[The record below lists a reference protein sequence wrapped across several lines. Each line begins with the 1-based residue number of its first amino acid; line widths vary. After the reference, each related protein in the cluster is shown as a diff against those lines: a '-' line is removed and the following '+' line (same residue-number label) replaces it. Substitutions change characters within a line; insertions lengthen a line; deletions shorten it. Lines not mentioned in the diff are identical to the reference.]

1 MQNLYLVRHGQSQA
15 NVDEEIYKSIP
26 DHRIALTDKGQT
38 QATFAGKE
46 LNYTLQGSTRIV
58 HSPWLRA
65 KQTAVLIKEQLIF
78 HKTTVLVEDPLIY
91 EHSILHSYEDMKNKE
106 DYYSHEKYSFG
117 SFWYKSGTSESLA
130 DVYARARIFVNDL
143 KAGRYQGDNLIIVSH
158 GLFILMI
165 RGVLH
170 NLSVQEILD
179 LYLPNN
185 CQILHEIISNEY

>member
-38 QATFAGKE
+38 QAAFAGKE

-65 KQTAVLIKEQLIF
+65 KQTADLIKEQLIF

-158 GLFILMI
+158 GLFILMV

-170 NLSVQEILD
+170 NLSVRL
-179 LYLPNN
+179 
-185 CQILHEIISNEY
+185 SF

>member
-38 QATFAGKE
+38 QAAFAGKE

-158 GLFILMI
+158 GLFILMV

>member
-1 MQNLYLVRHGQSQA
+1 MQNLYLVRHGESQA
-15 NVDEEIYKSIP
+15 NADEEIYKSIP

-158 GLFILMI
+158 GLFILMV

>member
-1 MQNLYLVRHGQSQA
+1 MQNLYLVRHGESQA
-15 NVDEEIYKSIP
+15 NADEEIYKSIP

-38 QATFAGKE
+38 QAAFAGKE

-65 KQTAVLIKEQLIF
+65 KQTADLIKEQLVF
-78 HKTTVLVEDPLIY
+78 HKTILLVEDPLIY
-91 EHSILHSYEDMKNKE
+91 EHSVLHSYEDMKNKE
-106 DYYSHEKYSFG
+106 EYYSHEKYSFG
-117 SFWYKSGTSESLA
+117 SFWYKAGTSESLA

-143 KAGRYQGDNLIIVSH
+143 KTGRYQGDNLIIVSH
-158 GLFILMI
+158 GLFILMV

-170 NLSVQEILD
+170 NWSVQEILD
-179 LYLPNN
+179 LHLPNN

>member
-26 DHRIALTDKGQT
+26 DHGIALTDKGQT
-38 QATFAGKE
+38 QAAFAGKE

-65 KQTAVLIKEQLIF
+65 KQTADLIKEQLIF

-91 EHSILHSYEDMKNKE
+91 EHSILHSYEDMKNRE

-158 GLFILMI
+158 GLFILMV

>member
-158 GLFILMI
+158 GLFILMV